1 MIHKVKLALSLAV
14 VATFAGCS
22 YMEPEK
28 ANSKTGNQ
36 AAAANANKTF
46 TDQIAEKV
54 FGTEKTGIPECD
66 EILAN
71 IEQRTRNSNDTSI
84 QTRALQELAKQ
95 RINSYVRDG
104 LTNKTPQQRAEI
116 ARQCKQFAETIR
128 AENTNTK

>member
-1 MIHKVKLALSLAV
+1 MMHKVKLALSLATI
-14 VATFAGCS
+14 ATFSGCN
-22 YMEPEK
+22 YVEPDK
-28 ANSKTGNQ
+28 ANPKSGNQ
-36 AAAANANKTF
+36 AVVANANKTF

-66 EILAN
+66 EILIN
-71 IEQRTRNSNDTSI
+71 IEQRARNSNDTSI
-84 QTRALQELAKQ
+84 QTRAMQELAKQ

-116 ARQCKQFAETIR
+116 AKQCRQFAETIR